1 MLQLNFFLFG
11 FMYNNTCGWEGDGEG
26 GREGGVDCEQSPFF
40 FQFREGNARARKQ
53 RAARNEKKQGDCL
66 HSQSSRLV

>member
-1 MLQLNFFLFG
+1 MG
-11 FMYNNTCGWEGDGEG
+11 GGWG
-26 GREGGVDCEQSPFF
+26 GGGGEGGVDCEQSPFF